1 MGNGLVGATRVVNGI
16 HWLKKHKVRML
27 SLRINDAKA
36 EAWLLSIWAV
46 SQKTFRV

>member
-16 HWLKKHKVRML
+16 LWLKKRKAKML

-36 EAWLLSIWAV
+36 AAWLLSI
-46 SQKTFRV
+46 